1 MASQKKS
8 TGTIERFH
16 TFNVSFDFKM
26 QFTFTDKDVQSSEEG
41 GEDNIDPTD
50 KALAELEQEIT
61 EFLSYNYVVSEVRAY
76 ADFDSLL
83 GTDEV
88 VKPSKT
94 SHKKK
99 TSAKEKHSRKIKRP
113 RTAK

>member
-16 TFNVSFDFKM
+16 TFIVSFDFKM
-26 QFTFTDKDVQSSEEG
+26 QYTFTEKNVQPSEEG

-61 EFLSYNYVVSEVRAY
+61 EYLSYNYVVSEVRAY

-94 SHKKK
+94 SP
-99 TSAKEKHSRKIKRP
+99 KIKKSVREKRPQKITRP